1 MILLEKVSDFVGGS
15 LYSMAFHDSLSSFM
29 KQILIEWETE
39 EGMLLFLFCE
49 CRDTPINTRS
59 MTGLVNYRSK
69 TLNTFD
75 FVVRLVPQYE
85 CSRKQ
90 FRSVFYNHFGFLF
103 VLWISQ
109 ISIIIARETSGVSPL
124 QPHLWKRNPIEI
136 T

>member
-75 FVVRLVPQYE
+75 FVVRLVRMFKEAISLCVLQ
-85 CSRKQ
+85 S
-90 FRSVFYNHFGFLF
+90 FWVFICF
-103 VLWISQ
+103 VDISD
-109 ISIIIARETSGVSPL
+109 
-124 QPHLWKRNPIEI
+124 
-136 T
+136 